1 MKAKLSLLIV
11 LFLGL
16 AACSDNA
23 LIDQNIPIKN
33 KAWLYEQKPMFPVHI
48 TNKNISYHIYLNL
61 RNSIDYPFS
70 NIFILIHQQNP
81 NNTKKTYRVEVKL
94 ANTEG
99 LWKGKSAGSIFS
111 QQVRFLKDYHFPDTG
126 KYTFQLEQNMRINS
140 LEGINDVGLRI
151 EPATSASIN

>member
-11 LFLGL
+11 LSIAL
-16 AACSDNA
+16 AACTDNA

-33 KAWLYEQKPMFPVHI
+33 KTWLYEQKPQFPVHI
-48 TNKNISYHIYLNL
+48 TNNNIPYHLYLNL

-81 NNTKKTYRVEVKL
+81 DKTRITYRVEVKL
-94 ANTEG
+94 ANPEG
-99 LWKGKSAGSIFS
+99 LWKGKSAGSLFS

-126 KYTFQLEQNMRINS
+126 EYIFQLEQNMRVNGLI
-140 LEGINDVGLRI
+140 GINDIGLRI
-151 EPATSASIN
+151 EPAIPATN